1 MSACMFGPSS
11 SPRLVRLGA
20 EWAGWVFK
28 HAESHQLRAMA
39 GPVSARLMAAVGL
52 VDEGEEGGA
61 EDQGG
66 AEGMQVG
73 NRHCSDLQI
82 SQLGSWLHQMFP
94 VKSAYVSLYA
104 PRMTSTSTLLM
115 WLAHAA

>member
-52 VDEGEEGGA
+52 ADDEEEA
-61 EDQGG
+61 GG
-66 AEGMQVG
+66 AEGMQVRDRLSSG
-73 NRHCSDLQI
+73 
-82 SQLGSWLHQMFP
+82 GTVP
-94 VKSAYVSLYA
+94 
-104 PRMTSTSTLLM
+104 LLM
-115 WLAHAA
+115 PACVGVDSAH